1 MSTLRRL
8 AGPAPPP
15 QEEVPLAAPLRR
27 FLQPRP
33 GPKPGEACEL
43 CAEPLTAAHRHVVDV
58 KARSLKC
65 TCRGCGLLFIERGA
79 AGGQYRTVPDRY
91 TEIVGFSVTGPQ
103 WAALQIPVGMAFF
116 LTNSHLEQTVAF
128 YPSPGGAT
136 ESELSLDAWDGIVA
150 ANPALADVEPDV
162 EAALVRTDR
171 DRPGQHGPADRAD
184 RETQLLT
191 DGPRCHVVPV
201 DRCYELVGELRMH
214 WRGFDG
220 GQEVRERIAAFF
232 ADVQR
237 RSRPPRASSTS
248 ASASVGGQ
256 P

>member
-1 MSTLRRL
+1 VSTLRRL

-15 QEEVPLAAPLRR
+15 QEEVPLPAPLRR

-43 CAEPLTAAHRHVVDV
+43 CAEPLTDAHRHVVDIE
-58 KARSLKC
+58 ARALKC

-79 AGGQYRTVPDRY
+79 AGGHFRTVPDRY
-91 TEIVGFSVTGPQ
+91 AEIVPFAVTGPQ

-116 LTNSHLEQTVAF
+116 LTNSRLEQTVAF

-136 ESELSLDAWDGIVA
+136 ESELSLDAWDDIVD
-150 ANPALADVEPDV
+150 ANPALAGIEPDV
-162 EAALVRTDR
+162 EAALVRT
-171 DRPGQHGPADRAD
+171 GH
-184 RETQLLT
+184 
-191 DGPRCHVVPV
+191 DGPGRRGDGAPSCHVVPI

-220 GQEVRERIAAFF
+220 GQEVRERIDAFF

-237 RSRPPRASSTS
+237 RSRPSRAST
-248 ASASVGGQ
+248 ASVASGSQ